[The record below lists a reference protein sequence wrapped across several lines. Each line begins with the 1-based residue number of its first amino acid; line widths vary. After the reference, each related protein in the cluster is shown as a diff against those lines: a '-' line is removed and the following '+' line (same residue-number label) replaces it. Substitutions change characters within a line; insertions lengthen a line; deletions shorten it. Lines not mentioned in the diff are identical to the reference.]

1 MDEMLRYIFK
11 SMKKYDQELLATAK
25 GFAAVAKFAKA
36 QNKVNNLVT
45 LSLGLLCL
53 AHMIAYSDI
62 KNLYERVAALEMS
75 GFSNK
80 EKNQNKGE

>member
-11 SMKKYDQELLATAK
+11 SMKNYDQEFLATAK
-25 GFAAVAKFAKA
+25 GFAAVTKFVKA

-45 LSLGLLCL
+45 LSLCL
-53 AHMIAYSDI
+53 FLVMHTIAYADL
-62 KNLYERVAALEMS
+62 KNLYERVVALE
-75 GFSNK
+75 K

>member
-11 SMKKYDQELLATAK
+11 NMQNHDQEFLATAR
-25 GFAAVAKFAKA
+25 GFIAVKKCFKA

-45 LSLGLLCL
+45 LSLFLFLVM
-53 AHMIAYSDI
+53 HTIAYSDI
-62 KNLYERVAALEMS
+62 KNLYERVAELE
-75 GFSNK
+75 K

>member
-11 SMKKYDQELLATAK
+11 NMQNYDQEFLSTAR
-25 GFAAVAKFAKA
+25 GFIAVKKCFKA

-45 LSLGLLCL
+45 LSLCL
-53 AHMIAYSDI
+53 FCVMHAIAYSDI
-62 KNLYERVAALEMS
+62 KNLYERVAELE
-75 GFSNK
+75 K

>member
-11 SMKKYDQELLATAK
+11 NIQNYDQEFLSTAR
-25 GFAAVAKFAKA
+25 GFIAVKKCFKA

-53 AHMIAYSDI
+53 THMIAYSDI
-62 KNLYERVAALEMS
+62 KNLYERVATLE
-75 GFSNK
+75 K

>member
-11 SMKKYDQELLATAK
+11 SMKNYDQEFLATAK
-25 GFAAVAKFAKA
+25 GFAAVAKFVKA

-45 LSLGLLCL
+45 LSLCL
-53 AHMIAYSDI
+53 FLVMHAIAYSDI
-62 KNLYERVAALEMS
+62 KNLYERVVALE
-75 GFSNK
+75 K

>member
-11 SMKKYDQELLATAK
+11 SMKNYDQEFLATAK
-25 GFAAVAKFAKA
+25 GFAAVAKCVKA

-53 AHMIAYSDI
+53 THMIAYSDI
-62 KNLYERVAALEMS
+62 KNLYERVAALE
-75 GFSNK
+75 K
-80 EKNQNKGE
+80 EKTQNKGE

>member
-1 MDEMLRYIFK
+1 MDEMLHYIFK
-11 SMKKYDQELLATAK
+11 SMKNYDKEFLATTR
-25 GFAAVAKFAKA
+25 GFIAVKKCFKA

-62 KNLYERVAALEMS
+62 KNLYERVAVLE
-75 GFSNK
+75 K

>member
-11 SMKKYDQELLATAK
+11 NMQNYDQEFLATAR
-25 GFAAVAKFAKA
+25 GFIAVKKCFKA

-45 LSLGLLCL
+45 LSLCL
-53 AHMIAYSDI
+53 FLVMHAITYSDI
-62 KNLYERVAALEMS
+62 KNLYERVVALE
-75 GFSNK
+75 K

>member
-11 SMKKYDQELLATAK
+11 SMKNYDQEFLATAR
-25 GFAAVAKFAKA
+25 GFIAVNKCFKA

-45 LSLGLLCL
+45 LSLCLLCI
-53 AHMIAYSDI
+53 ANMIAYSDI
-62 KNLYERVAALEMS
+62 KNLYERVAALE
-75 GFSNK
+75 K

>member
-11 SMKKYDQELLATAK
+11 NMQNYDQEFLATAR
-25 GFAAVAKFAKA
+25 GFIAVKKCFKA

-45 LSLGLLCL
+45 LSLCL
-53 AHMIAYSDI
+53 FLVMHTIAYSDI
-62 KNLYERVAALEMS
+62 KNLYERVAELE
-75 GFSNK
+75 K